1 MLNEKIEDFVKRMEL
16 SGVLFEVENGFLKAK
31 NTANMSGADMIE
43 MSKLDRKGDL
53 TKYLSER

>member
-1 MLNEKIEDFVKRMEL
+1 MLNKKIEDFVKRMEL

-43 MSKLDRKGDL
+43 MQKLDRKGDL